1 MIKPETSEML
11 RKRFHAIVK
20 VQLPQPESLL
30 GSDSKIDILGPGQT
44 RLITG
49 VVPGDTTNR

>member
-1 MIKPETSEML
+1 MIKPETSEIL